1 MGLELWTNYYS
12 IDYHHHNR
20 DTNIKTT
27 YKIDTNPNVG
37 ATGSLWLGLE
47 HPAVQSSS
55 HFNSQLNYTS
65 DFYTKPWPL
74 AKQGLMA
81 GTGTGTQRQ
90 AEELTLL

>member
-65 DFYTKPWPL
+65 DFYTKPWPSRASWL
-74 AKQGLMA
+74 ELELELRGKQ
-81 GTGTGTQRQ
+81 RSSPCCD
-90 AEELTLL
+90 